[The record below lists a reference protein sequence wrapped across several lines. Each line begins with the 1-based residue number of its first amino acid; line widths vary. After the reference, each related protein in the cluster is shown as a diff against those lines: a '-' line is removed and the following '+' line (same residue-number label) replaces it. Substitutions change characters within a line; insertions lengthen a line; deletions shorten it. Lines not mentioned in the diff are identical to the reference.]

1 MMLST
6 QPPQPCLWGLSASSG
21 QVNTNSCPCMSCTL
35 RREYQPFAEQL
46 QQLYPQNADPRLGF
60 LALIAFPNHFSTS
73 FGELGG
79 RQWAHWAARLA
90 TLGIPVSCCFLESL
104 SYLRGISAATSSP

>member
-1 MMLST
+1 MWPCSHPHM
-6 QPPQPCLWGLSASSG
+6 PCLLF
-21 QVNTNSCPCMSCTL
+21 
-35 RREYQPFAEQL
+35 REYQPYAKQL

-79 RQWAHWAARLA
+79 RQWAHWAARLG

-104 SYLRGISAATSSP
+104 SYLRGIPAAASTA